1 MELNVIN
8 FSNELEENL
17 RGLSMVYK
25 ESKEKILKIGILTNI
40 AIETMPNYKN
50 YKMIISGISQARMI
64 KGVSGRNAINS
75 QLRILFQTYN
85 FEEVNNNIIE
95 RAMDL
100 MIMTFDSVYS
110 KSGKKIQK
118 KYRDALESVEFLYMN
133 LRLAVKII
141 AESLRLNNIE
151 LTNKT
156 LHFMTD
162 AIKKEK
168 KNIAEEYI
176 SAYISGD
183 EGQLQL
189 ARKNYRETMERMLNH
204 YISSLKIPFETAKE
218 VGKEL
223 QIVETLGKD
232 FLDLVTAYFI
242 KEVKER
248 IQENKQIQLILEF

>member
-1 MELNVIN
+1 MELNVMN

-17 RGLSMVYK
+17 KGLSMVYK

-75 QLRILFQTYN
+75 QLKSLFQTYN

-118 KYRDALESVEFLYMN
+118 K
-133 LRLAVKII
+133 I
-141 AESLRLNNIE
+141 
-151 LTNKT
+151 
-156 LHFMTD
+156 
-162 AIKKEK
+162 
-168 KNIAEEYI
+168 
-176 SAYISGD
+176 
-183 EGQLQL
+183 
-189 ARKNYRETMERMLNH
+189 
-204 YISSLKIPFETAKE
+204 
-218 VGKEL
+218 
-223 QIVETLGKD
+223 
-232 FLDLVTAYFI
+232 
-242 KEVKER
+242 
-248 IQENKQIQLILEF
+248 